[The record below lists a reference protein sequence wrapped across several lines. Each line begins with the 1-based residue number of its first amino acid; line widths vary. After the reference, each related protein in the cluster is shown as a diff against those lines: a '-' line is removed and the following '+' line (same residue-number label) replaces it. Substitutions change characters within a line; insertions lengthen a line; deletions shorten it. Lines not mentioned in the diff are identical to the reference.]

1 MGFIDLFP
9 SVLYIEDLK
18 EKFSTKIE
26 DWKDY
31 IQNMELTNEEINGFS
46 TKDPRILDINLFLPL
61 KNIIIETSKKYLLE
75 LGHGFEDLQISNSW
89 GNISPKNTVIQDH
102 LHSNSYISGV
112 FHLTEG
118 SDIAFSN
125 PLSELWTFS
134 PDKPESK
141 QHYRKWDTYVQSS
154 KPSQLILFPSFLKHQ
169 VYPSY
174 NTRISIAFNIIPKGE
189 FGIDTAKLYL

>member
-125 PLSELWTFS
+125 PLSELWTFL